1 MCQLDLTVKDCTV
14 QNFEGKGMYITNGQK
29 VTVEGCTFIDVGGSQ
44 ETINYGDHAIDLC
57 IGGVEN
63 AEIRIV
69 GNTFVGMSGQN
80 TCIQIQQR
88 NPNGGTDDNPGDW
101 WGFDVD
107 TSIKIA
113 YIAGNDFTQS
123 ESPADV
129 RLGSWPKAGDERTF
143 TKAFPAT
150 IVAETATKVVSC
162 TELGGNGNN
171 SPLQDMNVELNAGAE
186 FSVDGAYDYEAKK
199 TTLDYNL
206 ESGVATLSGYVPE
219 YMTVNV
225 ADGAAVAIGLENHG
239 TVNSID
245 GNVFGTPVDGDPV
258 TDVTPRAGGPRHP
271 RDGSDSG
278 RPCRRAE
285 ERHHDL
291 RRGHRRDRGDRAP
304 RRHDRRQESLKPIAA
319 SGRLKHF
326 DIFYCQKKRRPSS
339 SIRLQTNMFVSFR
352 TDMPR
357 TASSLG

>member
-1 MCQLDLTVKDCTV
+1 MQPGPPIRATGLYPIGRFRSHLCISARQLDLTVKDCTV

-107 TSIKIA
+107 TSIRSA

-129 RLGSWPKAGDERTF
+129 RLGSWPKSGDERTF

-219 YMTVNV
+219 HMTVNV
-225 ADGAAVAIGLENHG
+225 AEGATAVAIGLENHG

-258 TDVTPRAGGPRHP
+258 TDVTPSEPENPDTPGTDPTPDAPADEP
-271 RDGSDSG
+271 KNDTMTFVAAIAVIVVIVLLVVMIAD
-278 RPCRRAE
+278 RRA
-285 ERHHDL
+285 
-291 RRGHRRDRGDRAP
+291 
-304 RRHDRRQESLKPIAA
+304 
-319 SGRLKHF
+319 
-326 DIFYCQKKRRPSS
+326 
-339 SIRLQTNMFVSFR
+339 
-352 TDMPR
+352 
-357 TASSLG
+357 